1 MSTFSH
7 TSNTD
12 QIQAELDLL
21 ATLFPDAESVNAEGV
36 TYPWNPTDRESE
48 AYIAALEQNLEM
60 SALSSEEIAMRSSA
74 LFGQLEQCW
83 SRTEL
88 TSKFAT
94 IPQSILEAIADR
106 AVAILESPQVAADR
120 LVACVAELF
129 PNWTDADL
137 QVLARPFA
145 YAMRGTDGAE
155 SAIAGVSSSQWS
167 ELSEIER
174 VRLSMAAAHYV
185 LNQTDLDGDV

>member
-1 MSTFSH
+1 MSTFSN
-7 TSNTD
+7 TSNTS

-21 ATLFPDAESVNAEGV
+21 ATLFPDAESVNAEAV

-48 AYIAALEQNLEM
+48 VYLAALEQNLEM
-60 SALSSEEIAMRSSA
+60 STLSTEEIATRSSA

-88 TSKFAT
+88 ASKFAV
-94 IPQSILEAIADR
+94 IPDSILEAIADR
-106 AVAILESPQVAADR
+106 AAAILESPQVAADR

-185 LNQTDLDGDV
+185 LNQTDLD